1 MSVELNPQ
9 GGWDAFSIW
18 NLRARFLLHTATW
31 KFAVTP
37 FPVGTHMEYPLLL
50 SSVVARGWTYAGSPS
65 PTMPIATAFVFA
77 VGLVLLL
84 VSTLALARGTSA
96 GLLAGVVLL
105 ASPAFMTQAPSEYA
119 DVPLAF
125 FFLAAL
131 ALIVQGGAH
140 VALAVAR
147 RRLCRLCRLD
157 QERRRAAGGRAG
169 RGALRERVA
178 LRADGVPLPA
188 RSGIFL
194 LGALPG
200 LLLRNLVQS
209 WR

>member
-1 MSVELNPQ
+1 MLGLFITAFVTVVDLNPQ

-37 FPVGTHMEYPLLL
+37 FPVGAHMEYPLLL
-50 SSVVARGWTYAGSPS
+50 SSVVARGWTYAGAPS
-65 PTMPIATAFVFA
+65 PIVPIATAFVFA
-77 VGLVLLL
+77 MGLVLLV
-84 VSTLALARGTSA
+84 VSTLALARGASA

-131 ALIVQGGAH
+131 ALIVQGRTSPR
-140 VALAVAR
+140 VVAR
-147 RRLCRLCRLD
+147 R
-157 QERRRAAGGRAG
+157 AS
-169 RGALRERVA
+169 
-178 LRADGVPLPA
+178 LPA
-188 RSGIFL
+188 L
-194 LGALPG
+194 QPG
-200 LLLRNLVQS
+200 PRTKVRC
-209 WR
+209 W